1 MQRVGEHFRGTSP
14 RLRETYDALMARV
27 RQFGPVR
34 TDAVKTSINLVSK
47 YHFAAIRVRRDHLRI
62 GFLSDA
68 AIEDER
74 IVRTER
80 VGPRRV
86 GYVVRLRTRTDVDD
100 QLLAWLK
107 RSYALQSR

>member
-14 RLRETYDALMARV
+14 RLRETYEALMARV

-80 VGPRRV
+80 VGPSRI
-86 GYVVRLRTRTDVDD
+86 GYAVRLHTLTDVDD